1 MGSLESARATLER
14 KVEDLRG
21 FEREYRTR
29 LKSYLE
35 SQLRQLE
42 TQADDSLA
50 PPRTPA
56 AASLPAASAPSMA
69 PAGAGAPSYG
79 GNPGMGG
86 PSQGGPSYGGQQ
98 QMSPA
103 MTQPMAPVRP
113 QGPSPMQQAPSPM
126 RGFLIDEDDN

>member
-50 PPRTPA
+50 PPRAPV
-56 AASLPAASAPSMA
+56 AASLPPSPAPSMA
-69 PAGAGAPSYG
+69 PAGAPSYG
-79 GNPGMGG
+79 GNQGMGG
-86 PSQGGPSYGGQQ
+86 PPPAGPSYGGQQ

-113 QGPSPMQQAPSPM
+113 QGPSPMGQAPSPM